1 MIIIYFKGGYT
12 AAVPGA
18 TQIARAPGAAGAGP
32 FNVRCTDAAGHE
44 LGRFTE
50 HEMLGYVIVPD
61 ARKAAR
67 RGRGRR
73 RWSRPGGHERAQQ
86 EGDIGE

>member
-1 MIIIYFKGGYT
+1 MIIIPFKGGYS

-18 TQIARAPGAAGAGP
+18 MQIARVPGASGEGP
-32 FNVRCTDAAGHE
+32 FNFRCTDAAGHE

-50 HEMLGYVIVPD
+50 HEMLGYVIVPE
-61 ARKAAR
+61 ARQAAP

-73 RWSRPGGHERAQQ
+73 RWSGPGGRKWPPQP
-86 EGDIGE
+86 GDIGE